1 MNYPGIQPI
10 WAEVEDP
17 ELRSVLH
24 PATAFDHPLDV
35 VNDPDLTTNE
45 KRAIL
50 SGWASDACAIE
61 SAPALRQPPGA
72 KRPVTFDEVVDPLRS
87 LDDDPPPPRPGGKSM
102 RRSGPSWPDRGRHG
116 GGARM

>member
-1 MNYPGIQPI
+1 MSHAEIQPL
-10 WAEVEDP
+10 WAAVQDP
-17 ELRSVLH
+17 ELEPLLH

-35 VNDPDLTTNE
+35 VNDANLTANE

-50 SGWASDACAIE
+50 SSWASHACAIE
-61 SAPALRQPPGA
+61 SAPSLRQIPGA
-72 KRPVTFDEVVDPLRS
+72 KRAVTFDEVVDALRS

-102 RRSGPSWPDRGRHG
+102 RRSGHDGPDRDRHG